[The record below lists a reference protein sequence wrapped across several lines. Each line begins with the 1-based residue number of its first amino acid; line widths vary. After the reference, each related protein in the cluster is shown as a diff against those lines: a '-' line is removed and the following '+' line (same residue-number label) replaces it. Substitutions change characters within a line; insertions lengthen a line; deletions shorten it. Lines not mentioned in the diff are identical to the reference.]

1 MMHTSSIFQSQ
12 EEFNLL
18 LQNSEMPNNFTA
30 NSFEPLQI
38 TTTISPQQP
47 QLQPQQQEEIIARSS
62 SSLPFPWRV
71 HELLSDAEKE
81 GFTSIVSW
89 LPDFAGFKVHK
100 TKVFEKQIL
109 PRYFKQTKYK
119 SFRRQLNIWGF
130 HRSEERPHKG
140 GYWHPSFVR
149 GRPTLCHNMKRTQIK
164 GGDKAKLAKAIK
176 VTKKTTSIVGEAKAT
191 IEKPCA
197 MVSQNESI
205 SCNTPSGDVP
215 SVISIPSVPSMCSDP
230 LFDDETLS
238 SVLPKLFHG
247 CFLADVLSESNGR
260 RYNKVRSS
268 SGKARRS
275 DERLELSLFLD
286 Q

>member
-1 MMHTSSIFQSQ
+1 MMQTSSIFQSQ

-47 QLQPQQQEEIIARSS
+47 QQQEEIIARSS

-89 LPDFAGFKVHK
+89 LPDLAGFKVHK

-191 IEKPCA
+191 IENPCA
-197 MVSQNESI
+197 MVSQNEST
-205 SCNTPSGDVP
+205 SCNTPSG
-215 SVISIPSVPSMCSDP
+215 SIPSVPSMCSDP

-260 RYNKVRSS
+260 RYNKVRPS